1 MAANEDARRR
11 AEELFYQAAELP
23 PEERRAFLDTH
34 CNDAAVREE
43 VELLL
48 AQDARTED
56 PAARVVQF
64 LSGADADAIKRGKGT
79 TEYSVGREIGRGGM
93 GVIYEVRDPGLRRTV
108 AMKVMLGPP
117 GGRHGEFKGELA
129 LESYRAIARL
139 LKQAEGRP
147 PLEEPGIQP
156 AYDSLVRFL
165 EEAEVTAQLDHPGIV
180 PVHELGLD
188 SEGQVYFTMRLVKGR
203 TLDTVFELARNEKDG
218 WNFPRAVGVM
228 VNVCQ
233 AVAFAHAK
241 GVIHRDLKP
250 SNVMVGQFGEVYV
263 MDWGLAKV
271 IGKQDLHDIRIK
283 QEFPETFTTIRSP
296 RRDAA
301 KSSESPES
309 PIITMDGAVV
319 GTPAYMA
326 PEQAMGHVDEVDAAA
341 SDVYSLGAM
350 LYSLLTGQPPYVTPG
365 VHLSPRTILGM
376 VTQFPPKRVHELNSE
391 APSEL
396 AAICEKAMAREKEH
410 RYQSSLDMVEDLQA
424 YLDGRVVRAYRT
436 GAVAELKAWGNRE
449 SSASKR
455 RWRTSSER
463 SSASSLEI

>member
-1 MAANEDARRR
+1 MAAKEDDTRRR

-34 CNDAAVREE
+34 CSDAAVREE

-180 PVHELGLD
+180 PIHELGLD

-203 TLDTVFELARNEKDG
+203 TLDTVFELARNEIGVSLDVAKPNG
-218 WNFPRAVGVM
+218 WRAEIEAL
-228 VNVCQ
+228 C
-233 AVAFAHAK
+233 AA
-241 GVIHRDLKP
+241 
-250 SNVMVGQFGEVYV
+250 
-263 MDWGLAKV
+263 
-271 IGKQDLHDIRIK
+271 
-283 QEFPETFTTIRSP
+283 P
-296 RRDAA
+296 RRGAAGPCRPDSGSRISAPPASANRVRLSTVSSVRKGAPATMTARSGAGGSDAC
-301 KSSESPES
+301 SSS
-309 PIITMDGAVV
+309 
-319 GTPAYMA
+319 
-326 PEQAMGHVDEVDAAA
+326 
-341 SDVYSLGAM
+341 
-350 LYSLLTGQPPYVTPG
+350 
-365 VHLSPRTILGM
+365 R
-376 VTQFPPKRVHELNSE
+376 
-391 APSEL
+391 
-396 AAICEKAMAREKEH
+396 
-410 RYQSSLDMVEDLQA
+410 
-424 YLDGRVVRAYRT
+424 
-436 GAVAELKAWGNRE
+436 
-449 SSASKR
+449 
-455 RWRTSSER
+455 
-463 SSASSLEI
+463 